1 MSSVTPVSA
10 EWLVVLVNAYSPQTV
25 AAAGRDAVPTEC
37 ADRAQP
43 AIAARVTGAAKAHLG
58 EALWPVFAG
67 SPSGVRIE
75 ALDALLAT
83 ASLSPRIDADGQMA
97 WTTPQKGPAGRL
109 TAACAVC
116 LLDVVSTYGWA
127 RLGTCD
133 GCDCADVYVDSARR
147 APRRYCSTT
156 CLNRSKIRAFRSRK
170 NEP

>member
-1 MSSVTPVSA
+1 MPGVSSVSL

-25 AAAGRDAVPTEC
+25 DAAGRDAVPTER
-37 ADRAQP
+37 ADRIQP
-43 AIAARVTGAAKAHLG
+43 TIAARVTGPAKAHLG
-58 EALWPVFAG
+58 ETLWPVFAG
-67 SPSGVRIE
+67 SSSEGRIA

-83 ASLSPRIDADGQMA
+83 ASLSPRIDGDGQMV
-97 WTTPQKGPAGRL
+97 WTTSQKTSPGRL

-116 LLDVVSTYGWA
+116 LLDVISTYGWA

-147 APRRYCSTT
+147 APRRYCSNT

-170 NEP
+170 NQP